1 MIPISMKSFT
11 QIAKLMAPVSGVQ
24 ALGRG
29 YYVLETLCP
38 VNLWAM
44 VIR

>member
-1 MIPISMKSFT
+1 MHDSDFHKV

-29 YYVLETLCP
+29 YYVLETL
-38 VNLWAM
+38 
-44 VIR
+44 